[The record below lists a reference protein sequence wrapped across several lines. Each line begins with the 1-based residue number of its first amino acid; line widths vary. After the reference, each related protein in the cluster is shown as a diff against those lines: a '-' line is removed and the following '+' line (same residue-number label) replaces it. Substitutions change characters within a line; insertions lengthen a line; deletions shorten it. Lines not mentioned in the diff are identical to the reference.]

1 MKNFLYKIITKQK
14 EEIKNP
20 NGEVVENICAQ
31 LKISQALKV
40 NSGKFYEIK
49 ILEEN
54 KEKADK
60 KIKQISEE
68 ILTNPLVE
76 TYEITDFKEIK
87 WKQG

>member
-14 EEIKNP
+14 EEIKYP

-31 LKISQALKV
+31 LKINQALKV

-76 TYEITDFKEIK
+76 TYEITDFKEIE
-87 WKQG
+87 